1 MKIDMKC
8 RAYAIK
14 IIIYFVLCL
23 VTIVFLFPFFFMIM
37 KSFMTQNEA
46 FAQVVQFFP
55 KQLYWKNY
63 SQLFDIQMLN
73 WLKNTLVIVVFNMV
87 VTPISSSFIAFGFA
101 KMRFPFKNV
110 FFTVMMSTVML
121 PGIVLSIPMYVIY
134 TMLGWTNSALPLIVP
149 CIFGGGAL
157 AIFLYVQFMR
167 GISNEIDNAAKIDG
181 AGAFRRYWQICLPL
195 CKAIIIYQVVGI
207 FMGLWNDYTGPL
219 IYIND
224 PEQYTLGL
232 GIYYRYLT
240 GSEAGIDISAGPKM
254 ASGVVFSIP
263 PALMFF
269 FFQRQLIEGVNIGSV
284 KG

>member
-1 MKIDMKC
+1 ML
-8 RAYAIK
+8 
-14 IIIYFVLCL
+14 VLI
-23 VTIVFLFPFFFMIM
+23 TAVFLFPFFFMIM
-37 KSFMTQNEA
+37 KSFMTVNESWA
-46 FAQVVQFFP
+46 IPVQFFP
-55 KQLYWKNY
+55 RSFYWQNY
-63 SQLFDIQMLN
+63 SQLFDIQMLK
-73 WLKNTLVIVVFNMV
+73 WLKNTLIIVLFNMI

-101 KMRFPFKNV
+101 KMKFPFRNV
-110 FFTVMMSTVML
+110 FFSLMMSTVML

-134 TMLGWTNSALPLIVP
+134 TQLGWTNSPLPLIVP

-167 GISNEIDNAAKIDG
+167 GINNEIDNAAKIDG
-181 AGAFRRYWQICLPL
+181 AGVFRRYWQICLPL
-195 CKAIIIYQVVGI
+195 CKPIIIYQMVGI
-207 FMGLWNDYTGPL
+207 FMGLWNDYMGPL

-240 GSEAGIDISAGPKM
+240 ASDAGIDATAGPKM
-254 ASGVVFSIP
+254 ASGVIFSIP

-269 FFQRQLIEGVNIGSV
+269 FFQEQLIEGVNIGSV